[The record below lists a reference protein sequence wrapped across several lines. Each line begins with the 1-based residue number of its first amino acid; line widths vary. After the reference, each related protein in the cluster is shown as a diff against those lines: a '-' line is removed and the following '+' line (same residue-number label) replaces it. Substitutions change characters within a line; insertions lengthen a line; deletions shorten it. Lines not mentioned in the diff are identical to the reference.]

1 MYLGEETK
9 RKETLRSLLLI
20 LLKNNLSIFSRKVR
34 IEAIQDRILI
44 GKSKKILILGTSQV
58 ICLAKKTLT
67 KIAIEVH
74 KNKIIPLHKLNLL
87 DNKIIKIKPERVQ
100 EKYKE
105 KNSRVQKKNKEIIYT
120 KFNKINHENLQKSQI
135 KTNFSMKYNNKSK

>member
-44 GKSKKILILGTSQV
+44 GKSKKILILGTS
-58 ICLAKKTLT
+58 
-67 KIAIEVH
+67 
-74 KNKIIPLHKLNLL
+74 
-87 DNKIIKIKPERVQ
+87 
-100 EKYKE
+100 
-105 KNSRVQKKNKEIIYT
+105 
-120 KFNKINHENLQKSQI
+120 
-135 KTNFSMKYNNKSK
+135 